1 MANVRRN
8 VGIRGEYLLDRRLAE
23 FKRDRPDLGPK
34 PTGPTIRS
42 LKLAVANYVRMNDSE
57 EYKTFRFP
65 ARAKVTSATQLKAP
79 LKGLLARNDVFAITV
94 TGQPVIA
101 AMSKQALFPSVTFYT
116 PGGKQLASAW
126 IDEMTQRIQ
135 WNVPR

>member
-8 VGIRGEYLLDRRLAE
+8 VGIRGEYLLDRRMAE
-23 FKRDRPDLGPK
+23 FKRERPDLGPK
-34 PTGPTIRS
+34 PGGPTIRS

-65 ARAKVTSATQLKAP
+65 QRAKVTSAASLKAP
-79 LKGLLARNDVFAITV
+79 LKGLLSRNDVFALTV
-94 TGQPVIA
+94 TGHPVIA
-101 AMSKQALFPSVTFYT
+101 AMPKHSLFPSVTFYT
-116 PGGKQLASAW
+116 PAGKQLASAV